1 MPSSPSQ
8 QRLERLI
15 EVNRL
20 VSGALDSKELLST
33 ILTAICDLFDA
44 EGCSLLTVE
53 PRTGELIFH
62 TIKGGSE
69 ELLETK
75 LQPDQGIV
83 GWVVT
88 NKESVIVN
96 DPAKDPRFYSG
107 IDQKADFQTRSILC
121 APMELQ
127 GEILGAIEAINSRR
141 PEGFGAEDLRLL
153 EAFASQASVAL
164 RNAQTHARV
173 TMEKDAYRQEL
184 DSQFRSI
191 IGSSKAIREVIDL
204 AQRVARTKSTVLL
217 RGESGTGK
225 EVFARAIHNWSPRS
239 EKPMMVV
246 NSVALS
252 PELLESELFGHEKGS
267 FTGAI
272 AQKKG
277 KFEIADGGS
286 VFLDEIGDIGA
297 NIQTK
302 LLRVLQEHEF
312 ERVGG
317 TTSIKSDIRVIAA
330 TNRDLEKAVSENK
343 FREDLYYRLNVV
355 TLVLPPLRDR
365 LEDIHELVPFFVKKA
380 TQDLGIPP
388 VEVSEE
394 AIEKLMT
401 YHWPGNVRQLS
412 NVVERAVV
420 LAQDESLGPDD
431 FQLEQG
437 KPIQSEDP
445 IEELP
450 LSEAVDEFKIRLV
463 RRALRLERG
472 NQTKAA
478 KRLGIQQP
486 NLSRMM
492 KNLDIRVGE

>member
-1 MPSSPSQ
+1 
-8 QRLERLI
+8 
-15 EVNRL
+15 
-20 VSGALDSKELLST
+20 
-33 ILTAICDLFDA
+33 
-44 EGCSLLTVE
+44 
-53 PRTGELIFH
+53 
-62 TIKGGSE
+62 
-69 ELLETK
+69 
-75 LQPDQGIV
+75 
-83 GWVVT
+83 
-88 NKESVIVN
+88 
-96 DPAKDPRFYSG
+96 
-107 IDQKADFQTRSILC
+107 
-121 APMELQ
+121 
-127 GEILGAIEAINSRR
+127 
-141 PEGFGAEDLRLL
+141 
-153 EAFASQASVAL
+153 
-164 RNAQTHARV
+164 
-173 TMEKDAYRQEL
+173 
-184 DSQFRSI
+184 
-191 IGSSKAIREVIDL
+191 
-204 AQRVARTKSTVLL
+204 
-217 RGESGTGK
+217 
-225 EVFARAIHNWSPRS
+225 
-239 EKPMMVV
+239 
-246 NSVALS
+246 
-252 PELLESELFGHEKGS
+252 
-267 FTGAI
+267 
-272 AQKKG
+272 
-277 KFEIADGGS
+277 
-286 VFLDEIGDIGA
+286 FLDEIGDIGP

-492 KNLDIRVGE
+492 KNLDIRIGE